1 MLGAITSDQE
11 WAIERGVWKLRA
23 AQAKAK
29 GEPMPAKPHRVKG
42 DPKAVVPD
50 GLLVGQ
56 RRA

>member
-1 MLGAITSDQE
+1 MLGAITSPLE
-11 WAIERGVWKLRA
+11 WAQELAVYRLRKARG
-23 AQAKAK
+23 
-29 GEPMPAKPHRVKG
+29 ESPAKPHRVKG